1 MPAAATTAV
10 NVKQAVPVFNVT
22 DMDASLRFYID
33 GLGFV
38 RTGTWIVDGRVRW
51 CSLRLGG
58 ATLVLQEYRPGG
70 RPEGSLGQGVIVC
83 AVCDDAIAVY
93 HELISRRIAS
103 GPPFVRNRLCY
114 VAVQDPDGYLS
125 LPKTPYILWRLSLSD
140 PC

>member
-22 DMDASLRFYID
+22 DMDGSLRFYID

-83 AVCDDAIAVY
+83 VV
-93 HELISRRIAS
+93 
-103 GPPFVRNRLCY
+103 
-114 VAVQDPDGYLS
+114 
-125 LPKTPYILWRLSLSD
+125 
-140 PC
+140 